1 MNDKKPN
8 KHTEDETLNFED
20 KVLTLLSSL
29 SHSVETFQGTAEDM
43 RRQIKEFRAS
53 IHGEEID

>member
-1 MNDKKPN
+1 MNEKTPN
-8 KHTEDETLNFED
+8 KHAEDETLNFED

-29 SHSVETFQGTAEDM
+29 AHSLETFQDTTEDM
-43 RRQIKEFRAS
+43 HRQIKDFRTL

>member
-1 MNDKKPN
+1 MNDKTPN
-8 KHTEDETLNFED
+8 KYAEDETLNFED

>member
-1 MNDKKPN
+1 MNKKTPN
-8 KHTEDETLNFED
+8 KHAEDETLNFED

-29 SHSVETFQGTAEDM
+29 SHSVETLQDTAEGM
-43 RRQIKEFRAS
+43 QRQIKQFRAS

>member
-1 MNDKKPN
+1 MNEKTPN
-8 KHTEDETLNFED
+8 KHAEDETLNFED
-20 KVLTLLSSL
+20 KVLTLLSAL

-43 RRQIKEFRAS
+43 QRQIKDFRAL

>member
-1 MNDKKPN
+1 MNEKTPN
-8 KHTEDETLNFED
+8 KHAEDETLNFED

-29 SHSVETFQGTAEDM
+29 SHSVETFQDTAEDM
-43 RRQIKEFRAS
+43 HRQIKDFRAL